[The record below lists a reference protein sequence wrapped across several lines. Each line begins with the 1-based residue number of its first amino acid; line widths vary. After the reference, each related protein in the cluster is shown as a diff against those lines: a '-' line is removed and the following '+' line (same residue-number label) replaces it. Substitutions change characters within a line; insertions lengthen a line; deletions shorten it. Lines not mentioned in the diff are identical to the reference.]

1 MKEPELSIITV
12 CFNAEKS
19 IRKTLQSVLEQT
31 WTDFEYIIKDG
42 NSTDRTCQL
51 VEEYAPLFAKRGIA
65 CRLIR
70 CQDKGIYDAMNQGL
84 VYASGK
90 WVNFLNADDW
100 YLSPDTLQTVSRA
113 FSAAGNDILCGDAVE
128 EEYGRRFLFAAAPEE
143 IEQHHAFCHQ
153 AAFIRMEWMKRY
165 GYDTSFRIAGDY
177 DFFLHAYHDG
187 AQFRKLGQK
196 IVAFGKEGVS
206 TNHVL
211 WIKEETLRVRHRYGY
226 LEMSRGRERITLLTA
241 AVKQFILLCVP
252 ARVGFWLR
260 NLTRR
265 TKEIG

>member
-1 MKEPELSIITV
+1 MKQPELSIITV
-12 CFNAEKS
+12 CYNAEAS

-31 WTDFEYIIKDG
+31 YANFEYIIKDG
-42 NSTDRTCQL
+42 GSTDGTCHL
-51 VEEYAPLFAKRGIA
+51 VEEYIPLFSKRGIT
-65 CRLIR
+65 CKLV
-70 CQDKGIYDAMNQGL
+70 CCEDEGIYDAMNQALEYTAGN
-84 VYASGK
+84 
-90 WVNFLNADDW
+90 WVNFLNADDC
-100 YLSPDTLQTVSRA
+100 YYDSETLQAFFCSLAVSP
-113 FSAAGNDILCGDAVE
+113 GDVLCGDAVE

-153 AAFIRMEWMKRY
+153 AAFIRMDWMKRY

-187 AQFRKLGQK
+187 ARFERLDRK
-196 IVAFGKEGVS
+196 IVIFGKEGVS

-211 WIKEETLRVRHRYGY
+211 WIKEETLRVRRRYGY
-226 LEMSRGRERITLLTA
+226 LDISASQEKITLLTA

-252 ARVGFWLR
+252 PRIGFWLR

-265 TKEIG
+265 TKEIE